1 MTDFEDSKKP
11 NEDANVGNEDEN
23 YDTGYCKPPKHTQ
36 FKKGQSGNPKGRPK
50 GSRNFSTDLKDTLK
64 EPVRLTSDGKKK
76 TVSTQLATLLRLR
89 EQALSGNARALDRY
103 IELARTYNDEEI
115 SEATAKLDQTDTE
128 ILEGYKERVVREA
141 TKPQPNY
148 GNEAQTA
155 ATDETKPAEN
165 NDDTPEEK
173 DDDDDWLN

>member
-64 EPVRLTSDGKKK
+64 QPVRLTSDGKKK
-76 TVSTQLATLLRLR
+76 TVSTQLAALWRLR

-115 SEATAKLDQTDTE
+115 AEATVKLAQTDAE
-128 ILEGYKERVVREA
+128 ILDRYN
-141 TKPQPNY
+141 KPLLRR
-148 GNEAQTA
+148 A
-155 ATDETKPAEN
+155 AKPKP
-165 NDDTPEEK
+165 NDDNEVQTEPVQDTSLAEDNDHSPEEE
-173 DDDDDWLN
+173 DDDAWLY